1 MPLPW
6 WAWVLIAIAAI
17 AILLPIKIKIGK
29 MIFKSKK
36 PQDEESKEDF

>member
-17 AILLPIKIKIGK
+17 AIVVPLKIKVAK

-36 PQDEESKEDF
+36 PEDEESKEDF